1 MVCMVF
7 NIPFCYEG
15 TKYATAT
22 QAIFL
27 DIKTQYFLGSV
38 LAMGKTHV
46 IANAK

>member
-27 DIKTQYFLGSV
+27 DIKTQYFLAPF
-38 LAMGKTHV
+38 LKWKKPTLQ
-46 IANAK
+46 